1 VVLVHRMRAKRA
13 LVVAEAGVMTALTAA
28 VTSAVRFPVPAT
40 HGYINLGD
48 TMVML
53 SGVLFGPLVGGIAGG
68 VGSAL
73 ADLPGYA
80 SWAPFTL
87 LIKGAEGFVVGLF
100 VRRGGRLWT
109 LAGCLVGAAVMV
121 LGYFAVE
128 YALYGVGAFAELPG
142 NVVQAAVGVA
152 VAVTVG
158 PAVKRVLGRV

>member
-1 VVLVHRMRAKRA
+1 VHRMRAKRA
-13 LVVAEAGVMTALTAA
+13 LVVAEAGVMAALVAA
-28 VTSAVRFPVPAT
+28 VTMAVQVPVPET

-73 ADLPGYA
+73 ADLLSGYA
-80 SWAPFTL
+80 GWAPFTL

-100 VRRGGRLWT
+100 ARRGGRLWT
-109 LAGCLVGAAVMV
+109 LAGCLVGGAVMV

-152 VAVTVG
+152 AAVTVG